1 MLIVK
6 EKIQKSVCSIV
17 KLSKPAFNIIL
28 DILAGIIAI
37 SGAIFLFIIGS
48 PKERILLLAIIF
60 LIMGY
65 IFIKSRIIPKEI
77 MINNMKK
84 ETAKRDEF
92 EKFIEKEDK
101 TGDFYTYLKSLQENL
116 KYEYTIPESYGLKK
130 EKRFITKNFNYI
142 KIPVQINNLY
152 DIKTTVGLVTNG
164 EEIEKIML
172 NYNNYIIYV
181 TIDDITM
188 QQKKVK
194 KDENIKEL
202 NEEEVKKYFEREHTK
217 ATLKV
222 IK

>member
-1 MLIVK
+1 MK

-92 EKFIEKEDK
+92 EKFIEKED
-101 TGDFYTYLKSLQENL
+101 
-116 KYEYTIPESYGLKK
+116 
-130 EKRFITKNFNYI
+130 
-142 KIPVQINNLY
+142 
-152 DIKTTVGLVTNG
+152 
-164 EEIEKIML
+164 
-172 NYNNYIIYV
+172 
-181 TIDDITM
+181 
-188 QQKKVK
+188 
-194 KDENIKEL
+194 
-202 NEEEVKKYFEREHTK
+202 
-217 ATLKV
+217 
-222 IK
+222 